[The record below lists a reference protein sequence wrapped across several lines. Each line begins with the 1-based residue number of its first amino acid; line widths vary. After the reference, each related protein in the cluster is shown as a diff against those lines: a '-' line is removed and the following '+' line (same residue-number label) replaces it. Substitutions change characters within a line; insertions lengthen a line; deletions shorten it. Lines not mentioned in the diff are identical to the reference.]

1 MIAKP
6 LRVRCDQIDGFTRV
20 YDGTRYSVLFR
31 SEKDDSIYNW
41 IRYLISVKRGITYTI
56 SHNYPKTK
64 VDLYNS
70 LPL

>member
-6 LRVRCDQIDGFTRV
+6 SRVRCDKIDGFTRV
-20 YDGTRYSVLFR
+20 YDGTRYSVLFG

-41 IRYLISVKRGITYTI
+41 IRYLITVKRGIKYII

-64 VDLYNS
+64 VDSYNS

>member
-6 LRVRCDQIDGFTRV
+6 SRVRCDLIDGFTRV

-41 IRYLISVKRGITYTI
+41 IRYLISVKRGITYKI